1 MKRFLCLLMSLM
13 CLLLPAAHATEADT
27 EDYTVAG
34 KLVKQLW
41 AGSGFSATISV
52 EVAAKEGT
60 QAMSTLKPIVMD
72 LSYIYVRP
80 TATETAEHRADVV
93 LMDGESA
100 VSTAHA
106 QLKDGSLA
114 VQADVISPD
123 WYSFGEAPAQSGETA
138 GNGDVLGKL
147 GESLLAQTG
156 MPALA
161 SLAAQ
166 AAGLIQGADGLEE
179 VLESYLT
186 RMDLWIEG
194 YRQNAVLGKLPDG
207 TTTMSVYY
215 DVPPAAIKSQAKQLV
230 LDLLSDQVTLARLQE
245 AAGEEL
251 SQLLLNPN
259 LQNYYFSAIDALP
272 LASNLTIGRTVSLEG
287 DTLELHLSLPLYDV
301 QGGEVT
307 LRYDRTRGEGDLPD
321 DHTIA
326 LESDLRAISLTY
338 QEYSSMTGVRVI
350 QGKLTS
356 EPRGAVAFTVEDGA
370 PDRQKTLACPSA
382 SSRRKAKARTMS
394 CATSTPTTP
403 RSAWRAR
410 ARATRMWPFPPRRS
424 RFLAFVSKELK
435 SAATDMEATVTLGG
449 DGWDQTYTATITGR
463 SRQKWEPE
471 PLSPDRVYVSQ
482 MTETDVAAL
491 LPGAAVRFA
500 ALMSDYL
507 AAAPAA
513 SASPEPSPATAAP
526 TETPAPA
533 TEAPVPATDAPVPAT
548 ETPAPATEASA
559 PATEA
564 PAPATE
570 APASVTEAPATATD
584 TPAPGASEAPAA

>member
-34 KLVKQLW
+34 KLIKQLW

-72 LSYIYVRP
+72 VSYIYVRP

-123 WYSFGEAPAQSGETA
+123 WYSFGEAPAQEGEEAA
-138 GNGDVLGKL
+138 GDDLLAQL

-166 AAGLIQGADGLEE
+166 AAALLEGVEGLED
-179 VLESYLT
+179 VLESYLV

-194 YRQNAVLGKLPDG
+194 YRQNAVLDKLEDG

-215 DVPPAAIKSQAKQLV
+215 DVPPAAIKSQAKQMV

-245 AAGEEL
+245 AAGEEM

-259 LQNYYFSAIDALP
+259 LQNYYFGAIDALP
-272 LASNLTIGRTVSLEG
+272 LASNMTIGRTVSLEG
-287 DTLELHLSLPLYDV
+287 DTLELHLSLPLYDAE
-301 QGGEVT
+301 GGEVT

-321 DHTIA
+321 DNTIS
-326 LESDLRAISLTY
+326 LESGLRAISLTY

-350 QGKLTS
+350 QGTLTS
-356 EPRGAVAFTVEDGA
+356 EPRGAEAFTVEDGMPA
-370 PDRQKTLACPSA
+370 DAQKTLALSFSLKQEESETKDDELRDVYTYNATLNLESEGEGDAYVAIPA
-382 SSRRKAKARTMS
+382 TEVTVSSS
-394 CATSTPTTP
+394 
-403 RSAWRAR
+403 
-410 ARATRMWPFPPRRS
+410 
-424 RFLAFVSKELK
+424 FVSKELK

-471 PLSPDRVYVSQ
+471 ELSPDRIYVNR

-491 LPGAAVRFA
+491 LPGAALRFA
-500 ALMSDYL
+500 ALMADYL
-507 AAAPAA
+507 TAAPAA
-513 SASPEPSPATAAP
+513 SAAPEPS
-526 TETPAPA
+526 
-533 TEAPVPATDAPVPAT
+533 PAT
-548 ETPAPATEASA
+548 ETPAPATET
-559 PATEA
+559 PATATET

-570 APASVTEAPATATD
+570 TPATAAPAAETPVPATE
-584 TPAPGASEAPAA
+584 TPAP

>member
-80 TATETAEHRADVV
+80 TTTETAEHRADVV

-100 VSTAHA
+100 VSAAHA
-106 QLKDGSLA
+106 QLKDGTLA
-114 VQADVISPD
+114 VQADVISSD
-123 WYSFGEAPAQSGETA
+123 WYSFGQAPEQGEDA
-138 GNGDVLGKL
+138 PEGEDLLGQL

-156 MPALA
+156 IPALA
-161 SLAAQ
+161 SLAGQ
-166 AAGLIQGADGLEE
+166 AAGLLQGAEGLED
-179 VLESYLT
+179 VLESYLV

-194 YRQNAVLGKLPDG
+194 YRQNAVLDKLEDG

-215 DVPPAAIKSQAKQLV
+215 DVPPAAIKSQAKQMV

-356 EPRGAVAFTVEDGA
+356 EPRGADAFTVEDGA
-370 PDRQKTLACPSA
+370 PAQEQKTLALSFSLKQEESESKDDELRDVYTYDATLSLESEGEGDAYVAVPA
-382 SSRRKAKARTMS
+382 TEVTVSST
-394 CATSTPTTP
+394 
-403 RSAWRAR
+403 
-410 ARATRMWPFPPRRS
+410 
-424 RFLAFVSKELK
+424 FVSKELK
-435 SAATDMEATVTLGG
+435 SAATDMEAAVTLGG

-507 AAAPAA
+507 AAAPTA

-533 TEAPVPATDAPVPAT
+533 TEAPAPATEAPVPAT
-548 ETPAPATEASA
+548 ETPAPATEA
-559 PATEA
+559 

-570 APASVTEAPATATD
+570 APATDAPAPAAPATEASATE
-584 TPAPGASEAPAA
+584 TPAP

>member
-13 CLLLPAAHATEADT
+13 CLLLPAAHASEADG

-34 KLVKQLW
+34 KLIKQLW
-41 AGSGFSATISV
+41 AGSGFSATVSV

-72 LSYIYVRP
+72 VSYIYVRP

-123 WYSFGEAPAQSGETA
+123 WYSFGEAPAQEGEEAA
-138 GNGDVLGKL
+138 GDGLLAQL

-166 AAGLIQGADGLEE
+166 AAALLEGVEGLED
-179 VLESYLT
+179 VLESYLV

-194 YRQNAVLGKLPDG
+194 YRQNAVLDKLEDG

-215 DVPPAAIKSQAKQLV
+215 DVPPAAIKSQAKQMV

-245 AAGEEL
+245 AAGEEM
-251 SQLLLNPN
+251 SQLLLNPS
-259 LQNYYFSAIDALP
+259 LQSYYFSAIDALP
-272 LASNLTIGRTVSLEG
+272 LASNMTIGRTVSLEG
-287 DTLELHLSLPLYDV
+287 DTLELHLSLPLYDAE
-301 QGGEVT
+301 GGEVT

-321 DHTIA
+321 DNTIS
-326 LESDLRAISLTY
+326 LESGLRAISLTY

-350 QGKLTS
+350 QGTLTS
-356 EPRGAVAFTVEDGA
+356 EPRGAEAFTVEDGMPA
-370 PDRQKTLACPSA
+370 DAQKTLALSFSLKQEESETKDDELRDVYTYNATLNLESEGEGDAYVAIPA
-382 SSRRKAKARTMS
+382 TEVTVSSS
-394 CATSTPTTP
+394 
-403 RSAWRAR
+403 
-410 ARATRMWPFPPRRS
+410 
-424 RFLAFVSKELK
+424 FVSKELK

-471 PLSPDRVYVSQ
+471 ELSPDRIYVNR

-491 LPGAAVRFA
+491 LPGAALRFA
-500 ALMSDYL
+500 ALMADYL
-507 AAAPAA
+507 TAAPAA
-513 SASPEPSPATAAP
+513 SAAPEPS
-526 TETPAPA
+526 
-533 TEAPVPATDAPVPAT
+533 PAT
-548 ETPAPATEASA
+548 ETPAPATETPATA
-559 PATEA
+559 APAAETPVPATE
-564 PAPATE
+564 
-570 APASVTEAPATATD
+570 
-584 TPAPGASEAPAA
+584 TPAP

>member
-34 KLVKQLW
+34 KLIKQLW

-72 LSYIYVRP
+72 VSYIYVRP

-93 LMDGESA
+93 LLDGENALSA
-100 VSTAHA
+100 ARA
-106 QLKDGSLA
+106 QLKDGALA

-123 WYSFGEAPAQSGETA
+123 WYSFGQAPEQGEDA
-138 GNGDVLGKL
+138 PEGEDLLGQL

-156 MPALA
+156 IPALA

-166 AAGLIQGADGLEE
+166 AAALLEGVEGLED
-179 VLESYLT
+179 VLESYLV

-194 YRQNAVLGKLPDG
+194 YRQNAVLDKLEDG

-215 DVPPAAIKSQAKQLV
+215 DVPPAAIKSQAKQMV

-245 AAGEEL
+245 AAGEEM
-251 SQLLLNPN
+251 SQLLLNPS
-259 LQNYYFSAIDALP
+259 LQSYYFSAIDALP
-272 LASNLTIGRTVSLEG
+272 LASNMTIGRTVSLEG
-287 DTLELHLSLPLYDV
+287 DTLELHLSLPLYDAE
-301 QGGEVT
+301 GGEVT

-321 DHTIA
+321 DNTIS
-326 LESDLRAISLTY
+326 LESGLRAISLTY

-350 QGKLTS
+350 QGTLTS
-356 EPRGAVAFTVEDGA
+356 EPRGAEAFTVEDGMPA
-370 PDRQKTLACPSA
+370 DAQKTLALSFSLKQEESETKDDELRDVYTYNATLNLESEGEGDAYVAIPA
-382 SSRRKAKARTMS
+382 TEVTVSSS
-394 CATSTPTTP
+394 
-403 RSAWRAR
+403 
-410 ARATRMWPFPPRRS
+410 
-424 RFLAFVSKELK
+424 FVSKELK

-471 PLSPDRVYVSQ
+471 ELSPDRIYVNR

-491 LPGAAVRFA
+491 LPGAALRFA
-500 ALMSDYL
+500 ALMADYL
-507 AAAPAA
+507 TAAPVA
-513 SASPEPSPATAAP
+513 SAAPEPSPA

-533 TEAPVPATDAPVPAT
+533 TETPATAAPAAETPVPAT
-548 ETPAPATEASA
+548 ETPAPATETPATA
-559 PATEA
+559 APAAETPVPATE
-564 PAPATE
+564 
-570 APASVTEAPATATD
+570 
-584 TPAPGASEAPAA
+584 TPAP

>member
-34 KLVKQLW
+34 KLIKQLW
-41 AGSGFSATISV
+41 AGSGFSATVSV

-72 LSYIYVRP
+72 VSYIYVRP

-93 LMDGESA
+93 LLDGENALSA
-100 VSTAHA
+100 ARA

-123 WYSFGEAPAQSGETA
+123 WYSFGEAPAQEGEEAA
-138 GNGDVLGKL
+138 GDGLLAQL

-166 AAGLIQGADGLEE
+166 AAALLEGVEGLED
-179 VLESYLT
+179 VLESYLV

-194 YRQNAVLGKLPDG
+194 YRQNAVLDKLEDG

-215 DVPPAAIKSQAKQLV
+215 DVPPAAIKSQAKQMV

-245 AAGEEL
+245 AAGEEM
-251 SQLLLNPN
+251 SQLLLNPS
-259 LQNYYFSAIDALP
+259 LQSYYFSAIDALP
-272 LASNLTIGRTVSLEG
+272 LASNMTIGRTVSLEG
-287 DTLELHLSLPLYDV
+287 DTLELHLSLPLYDAE
-301 QGGEVT
+301 GGEVT

-321 DHTIA
+321 DNTIS
-326 LESDLRAISLTY
+326 LESGLRAISLTY

-350 QGKLTS
+350 QGTLTS
-356 EPRGAVAFTVEDGA
+356 EPRGAEAFTVEDGMPA
-370 PDRQKTLACPSA
+370 DAQKTLALSFSLKQEESETKDDELRDVYTYNATLNLESEGEGDAYVAIPA
-382 SSRRKAKARTMS
+382 TEVTVSSS
-394 CATSTPTTP
+394 
-403 RSAWRAR
+403 
-410 ARATRMWPFPPRRS
+410 
-424 RFLAFVSKELK
+424 FVSKELK

-471 PLSPDRVYVSQ
+471 ELSPDRIYVNR

-491 LPGAAVRFA
+491 LPGAALRFA
-500 ALMSDYL
+500 ALMADYL
-507 AAAPAA
+507 TAAPAA
-513 SASPEPSPATAAP
+513 SAAPEPS
-526 TETPAPA
+526 
-533 TEAPVPATDAPVPAT
+533 PAT
-548 ETPAPATEASA
+548 ETPAPATETPATA
-559 PATEA
+559 APAAETPVPATE
-564 PAPATE
+564 
-570 APASVTEAPATATD
+570 
-584 TPAPGASEAPAA
+584 TPAP

>member
-34 KLVKQLW
+34 KLIKQLW
-41 AGSGFSATISV
+41 AGSGFSATVSV

-72 LSYIYVRP
+72 VSYIYVRP

-123 WYSFGEAPAQSGETA
+123 WYSFGEAPAQEGEEAA
-138 GNGDVLGKL
+138 GDGLLAQL

-166 AAGLIQGADGLEE
+166 AAALLEGVEGLED
-179 VLESYLT
+179 VLESYLV

-194 YRQNAVLGKLPDG
+194 YRQNAVLDKLEDG

-215 DVPPAAIKSQAKQLV
+215 DVPPAAIKSQAKQMV

-245 AAGEEL
+245 AAGEEM
-251 SQLLLNPN
+251 SQLLLNPS
-259 LQNYYFSAIDALP
+259 LQSYYFSAIDALP
-272 LASNLTIGRTVSLEG
+272 LASNMTIGRTVSLEG
-287 DTLELHLSLPLYDV
+287 DTLELHLSLPLYDAE
-301 QGGEVT
+301 GGEVT

-321 DHTIA
+321 DNTIS
-326 LESDLRAISLTY
+326 LESGLRAISLTY

-350 QGKLTS
+350 QGTLTS
-356 EPRGAVAFTVEDGA
+356 EPRGAEAFTVEDGMPA
-370 PDRQKTLACPSA
+370 DAQKTLALSFSLKQEESETKDDELRDVYTYNATLNLESEGEGDAYVAIPA
-382 SSRRKAKARTMS
+382 TEVTVSSS
-394 CATSTPTTP
+394 
-403 RSAWRAR
+403 
-410 ARATRMWPFPPRRS
+410 
-424 RFLAFVSKELK
+424 FVSKELK

-471 PLSPDRVYVSQ
+471 ELSPDRIYVNR

-491 LPGAAVRFA
+491 LPGAALRFA
-500 ALMSDYL
+500 ALMADYL
-507 AAAPAA
+507 TAAPAA
-513 SASPEPSPATAAP
+513 SAAPEPS
-526 TETPAPA
+526 
-533 TEAPVPATDAPVPAT
+533 PAT
-548 ETPAPATEASA
+548 ETPAPATETPATAA
-559 PATEA
+559 PATET
-564 PAPATE
+564 PVPATE
-570 APASVTEAPATATD
+570 
-584 TPAPGASEAPAA
+584 TPAP